1 MIKAFSDWTKNLSL
15 SLIVVS
21 ILEMILPNNK
31 TKKYVNVIMGL
42 YVLFNVLS
50 PIISYSKKIDYS
62 NIDIENY
69 TNKILENTS
78 ITTSNINQL
87 SMNKRLEQLY
97 NEQLE
102 NDITKKLENKGYIV
116 DYCKVISN
124 IDGKENSIEKINLK
138 IFKKSNLEEKTN
150 TNQNE
155 NSNSQLNNILIE
167 NSNSQQN
174 NISIGNS
181 NSQQNNIS
189 IGNSNS
195 QLNSI
200 SYINEVKNIKKVN
213 INISNKN
220 PEKTENKINNKDIT
234 YIKEFIT
241 KEYGVDEKCL
251 TIN

>member
-1 MIKAFSDWTKNLSL
+1 MIKAFSDWAKNLSL

-21 ILEMILPNNK
+21 ILEMILPNTK

-50 PIISYSKKIDYS
+50 PIISYSKKIDYNS
-62 NIDIENY
+62 IDIENY

-78 ITTSNINQL
+78 ITSSNIDQS

-102 NDITKKLENKGYIV
+102 NDIIKKLKDKGYII

-124 IDGKENSIEKINLK
+124 IDGKENSIEKICLK
-138 IFKKSNLEEKTN
+138 ISKKSNLELEKETN
-150 TNQNE
+150 SKQNGI
-155 NSNSQLNNILIE
+155 SNSIQNNTYIE
-167 NSNSQQN
+167 NSNSQIN
-174 NISIGNS
+174 NISMENS
-181 NSQQNNIS
+181 DSKVNNIS
-189 IGNSNS
+189 H
-195 QLNSI
+195 
-200 SYINEVKNIKKVN
+200 INEIQN
-213 INISNKN
+213 ININFSYKN
-220 PEKTENKINNKDIT
+220 SAKNETKITNKDIT

-251 TIN
+251 MIN